1 MRTHDN
7 AAKAGITVLSDRLV
21 SSRLGGTVAV
31 IIRDCLCIT
40 FHDGHT
46 AYGID
51 WNIKV

>member
-1 MRTHDN
+1 MRTHYN
-7 AAKAGITVLSDRLV
+7 AAKAGIMVLSDRLV
-21 SSRLGGTVAV
+21 SRLGRVAV
-31 IIRDCLCIT
+31 IIRDCPCIT